1 MSDTEIRQAFQQAGG
16 KVFSCEEESPGRW
29 VVNDAFLIDLDGF
42 DVWMLNAEGSFFG
55 YPSLQEVVDALFR
68 RLRGDIAAIS
78 QHMIDGERRPPKA
91 AEATA
96 YPYWMIIDPRQMMKP
111 AVGDVASMV
120 TGPFFSRQEAND
132 WLDRCRHRFSDRA
145 RVYCASGL
153 CSDGWRSICSDEQ
166 LD

>member
-1 MSDTEIRQAFQQAGG
+1 M
-16 KVFSCEEESPGRW
+16 
-29 VVNDAFLIDLDGF
+29 
-42 DVWMLNAEGSFFG
+42 
-55 YPSLQEVVDALFR
+55 
-68 RLRGDIAAIS
+68 RLRSWANVMS

-96 YPYWMIIDPRQMMKP
+96 HPYWMIIDPRQMMKP

-120 TGPFFSRQEAND
+120 TGPFFSRQEANN